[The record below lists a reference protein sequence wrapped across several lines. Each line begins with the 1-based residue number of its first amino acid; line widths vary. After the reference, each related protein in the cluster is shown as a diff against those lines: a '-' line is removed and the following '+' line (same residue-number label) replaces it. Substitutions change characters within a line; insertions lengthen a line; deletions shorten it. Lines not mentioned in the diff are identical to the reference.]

1 MNAGLLQALWR
12 VNVSH
17 LAITLFGGLR
27 AELNG
32 KPLTTFGTD
41 KNRALLAY
49 LALKSERPHRRE
61 ALANLLWPE
70 HPQSGA
76 RNSLR
81 QALYKL
87 RQILAPE
94 LEIEPYLLVTP
105 DQLQF
110 NPASD
115 HWIDVAEFKSH
126 IATCLSHHSSGR
138 SLHEDCLGSLQRAIE
153 LYQGEMLAGF
163 TLPRCE
169 QFTDWQV
176 ISQEVCHRQ
185 ALAALT
191 LLADYF
197 EANLAY
203 DQLIACTQKKIE
215 LEPWRESAY
224 RRQMWA
230 LAMSGQRER
239 ALQRYKNLEEIL
251 RREIGVPP
259 TEGIRRLYEQ
269 IRNGDLPGSRFVP
282 GTISVTMT
290 PAYELPAAGSVPFA
304 GRQPELAQLDCYLR
318 DSLAGQGRVAFV
330 SGEAGSGKTALLNE
344 FARRAVIAHDDLL
357 VAGGTCSTYN
367 GLGDPFQPF
376 REVLESLTGIRAVP
390 YAGPTISQEL
400 ARRLKVARP
409 VLIETLFEAGPGLVG
424 TLLSAQDLLR
434 WAKET
439 AGWEPAAA
447 ARLETLAVH
456 LVSGQKATT
465 RLDPKM
471 AAASCE
477 PFYLMQTS
485 LYEQVTRLLQAIS
498 FRFPVLILLD
508 DLQWL
513 DSASASLL
521 FHLGGHLAGGRILL
535 LGAYR
540 PEDVISAPGQ
550 TRHPLAAALNEFQRR
565 FGETQVDLS
574 CADGRAFV
582 LAYLNSQPN
591 HFDEAFRETLYQ
603 YTRGNAL
610 FTVELLHDMQA
621 RGEVVQDN
629 TGRWVQGSP
638 IDWEQLPVRVEAVF
652 AERIGRL
659 DRQCLALLTAASTQG
674 EVFSTGVLSQV
685 LGISEEKVITS
696 LSGPLCKQH
705 LLVSPLSLA
714 EKDDDHQA
722 RYQFRCLLLQKY
734 LYQSLDDVERKRLR
748 QATAKALG
756 ISFSS
761 AIVD

>member
-1 MNAGLLQALWR
+1 M
-12 VNVSH
+12 SH

-27 AELNG
+27 AKLDG

-70 HPQSGA
+70 YPQSDA

-81 QALYKL
+81 QALYQL
-87 RQILAPE
+87 RQILVPE
-94 LEIEPYLLVTP
+94 AELEPYLLVTP

-115 HWIDVAEFKSH
+115 HWIDVAEFKSRLS
-126 IATCLSHHSSGR
+126 ACLSHHSSGR
-138 SLHEDCLGSLQRAIE
+138 SLHEDSLESLQRAIE
-153 LYQGEMLAGF
+153 LYQGELLAGF

-203 DQLIACTQKKIE
+203 DQLIACTQRKIE

-239 ALQRYKNLEEIL
+239 ALQVYAVLEEVL
-251 RREIGVPP
+251 QREMAIQP
-259 TEGIRRLYEQ
+259 TEGIKRLYDQ
-269 IRNGDLPGSRFVP
+269 IRDGDLSGSRVVPVAPFVA
-282 GTISVTMT
+282 MT
-290 PAYELPAAGSVPFA
+290 PTYEPPTAEGVPFT
-304 GRQPELAQLDCYLR
+304 GRQSELAQLDGYLR

-344 FARRAVIAHDDLL
+344 FAHQAVIAHEDLL
-357 VAGGTCSTYN
+357 VAGGACSTYN

-376 REVLESLTGIRAVP
+376 REVLESLTGNN
-390 YAGPTISQEL
+390 AGPTISQES
-400 ARRLKVARP
+400 ARRLKVAQP
-409 VLIETLFEAGPGLVG
+409 VLIEALFETGPGLVG
-424 TLLSAQDLLR
+424 TLLPAQDLLQ
-434 WAKET
+434 WGKET

-447 ARLETLAVH
+447 ARLKTLAVH
-456 LVSGQKATT
+456 PNPGQKAAT
-465 RLDPKM
+465 RLDPKI
-471 AAASCE
+471 AALSSE
-477 PFYLMQTS
+477 PFYLMETR
-485 LYEQVTRLLQAIS
+485 LYDQVTRLLQAIS
-498 FRFPVLILLD
+498 CRFPVLILLD

-513 DSASASLL
+513 DNASASLL

-540 PEDVISAPGQ
+540 PEDVISEPGQ
-550 TRHPLAAALNEFQRR
+550 RRHPLVAALNEFQRR
-565 FGETQVDLS
+565 YGEIQVDLS
-574 CADGRAFV
+574 CTDGRAFV
-582 LAYLNSQPN
+582 LAYLESQLN
-591 HFDEAFRETLYQ
+591 HFDEAFRETLYRH
-603 YTRGNAL
+603 TRGNAL
-610 FTVELLHDMQA
+610 FTVELLHAMRMRD
-621 RGEVVQDN
+621 EVVQDN
-629 TGRWVQGSP
+629 TGRWAQGSP
-638 IDWEQLPVRVEAVF
+638 IDWEHLPARVEAVF
-652 AERIGRL
+652 AERLGRL
-659 DRQCLALLTAASTQG
+659 DRECLTLLTAASMQG
-674 EVFSTGVLSQV
+674 EVFTARILSQV
-685 LGISEEKVITS
+685 LGISEAKIITN

-714 EKDDDHQA
+714 EKDGDHQA
-722 RYQFRCLLLQKY
+722 CYRFRCLLLQKY
-734 LYQSLDDVERKRLR
+734 LYQSLDEVERKRLR
-748 QATAKALG
+748 QATAKALEK
-756 ISFSS
+756 
-761 AIVD
+761 V

>member
-1 MNAGLLQALWR
+1 M
-12 VNVSH
+12 SH
-17 LAITLFGGLR
+17 LAITLFGGFR

-32 KPLTTFGTD
+32 KPLTAFGTD
-41 KNRALLAY
+41 KNRALLVY

-70 HPQSGA
+70 HPQSDA

-81 QALYKL
+81 QALYQL
-87 RQILAPE
+87 RQILAWESE
-94 LEIEPYLLVTP
+94 LEPFLLVSP

-115 HWIDVAEFKSH
+115 HWIDVAEFNNH
-126 IATCLSHHSSGR
+126 IADCLSHHSSGR
-138 SLHEDCLGSLQRAIE
+138 SLHEDSLESLQRTIE

-203 DQLIACTQKKIE
+203 DQLIACTQRKIE

-230 LAMSGQRER
+230 LATSGQRER
-239 ALQRYKNLEEIL
+239 ALQQYKNLEEIL
-251 RREIGVPP
+251 QREIGVPP

-269 IRNGDLPGSRFVP
+269 IRDGDLPGSHFVP
-282 GTISVTMT
+282 GTLSITMT
-290 PAYELPAAGSVPFA
+290 TAYELPAAGSVPFA
-304 GRQPELAQLDCYLR
+304 GRQSELAQLDFYLR

-330 SGEAGSGKTALLNE
+330 NGEAGSGKTALLNE

-357 VAGGTCSTYN
+357 VAGGACSSYN
-367 GLGDPFQPF
+367 GLGDPLQPF
-376 REVLESLTGIRAVP
+376 REVLESLTGISAMP

-400 ARRLKVARP
+400 ARRLRVARP
-409 VLIETLFEAGPGLVG
+409 VLFQTLVEAGPGLTG
-424 TLLSAQDLLR
+424 TLLPAQDLLQR
-434 WAKET
+434 AKET
-439 AGWEPAAA
+439 AGLEAAVA
-447 ARLETLAVH
+447 ASLETLAVH
-456 LVSGQKATT
+456 LIPGQKAAAPM
-465 RLDPKM
+465 DPKM
-471 AAASCE
+471 VTPSPE
-477 PFYLMQTS
+477 SFYLMQTN
-485 LYEQVTRLLQAIS
+485 LYDQVTRWLQAIS
-498 FRFPVLILLD
+498 CRFPVLILLD

-521 FHLGGHLAGGRILL
+521 FHLGGHLAGRRILL

-540 PEDVISAPGQ
+540 PEDVASAPGW
-550 TRHPLAAALNEFQRR
+550 TRHPLAAILNEFQIR
-565 FGETQVDLS
+565 FGESPVDLS

-582 LAYLNSQPN
+582 LAYLDSQPN
-591 HFDEAFRETLYQ
+591 HFDETFRETFYRH
-603 YTRGNAL
+603 TRGNAL
-610 FTVELLHDMQA
+610 FTVELLHAMRVRD
-621 RGEVVQDN
+621 EVVQDN
-629 TGRWVQGSP
+629 TGCWVQGSS
-638 IDWEQLPVRVEAVF
+638 IDWERLPARVEAVF
-652 AERIGRL
+652 AERLGRL
-659 DRQCLALLTAASTQG
+659 DRHCLALLTAASMQG

-714 EKDDDHQA
+714 EKDGDHQA
-722 RYQFRCLLLQKY
+722 CYRFRCLLLQKY
-734 LYQSLDDVERKRLR
+734 LYQSLDEVERKRLR
-748 QATAKALG
+748 QAAAKALEK
-756 ISFSS
+756 
-761 AIVD
+761 V